1 MTPGP
6 QCDPLVMRPLGLQH
20 LARLSH
26 AELDGLHLRLQQLA
40 LRRGPEQL
48 LRLIDRQRPP
58 TPLAWLAQ
66 GRNGEVNG
74 ALIAE
79 PCNRRGSCWR
89 IDALSINATVQS
101 RSEASVLL
109 IRDALSAVH
118 GALSWIARAAID
130 DTAVLSGLR
139 QQGFQTLQQQRLWR
153 LERAESLLA
162 CDALP
167 PQLQLQPLDRSN
179 AALLLQLE
187 LSATPA
193 HLRQM
198 QDLRSDD
205 LLDDAQAG
213 SLLLVDTQRHQAVAA
228 ARLLRRSHAC
238 TTEVELSLHPAWAQL
253 LGPPLGML
261 LLQACSER
269 MPITLRCDVR
279 NNDGMA
285 WLEQQG
291 AIPGRE
297 ELVLARSL
305 WRRQELPAMG
315 GLASR
320 TLERL
325 VGQLQPNQR
334 PVPEAMLWR

>member
-6 QCDPLVMRPLGLQH
+6 QCDPLVMQPLGLQH

-74 ALIAE
+74 AL
-79 PCNRRGSCWR
+79 
-89 IDALSINATVQS
+89 SINAAVQS

-109 IRDALSAVH
+109 IRDALSAVQ

-228 ARLLRRSHAC
+228 ARLLRRSHAG

-253 LGPPLGML
+253 LGPPLARL

-269 MPITLRCDVR
+269 MPITLRCDMR